1 MVSLVH
7 EALPDGLSVRK
18 RRMGD
23 IRMNALRHQ
32 PTFGAKHDRA
42 CRIQRSSQQVRAR
55 TSCLS
60 DPTRA
65 RGREILSLHTRGSCP
80 AQTPS
85 RPRGL
90 LCEQDLSD
98 LRCRYCGSR
107 RLYANNRLN
116 FSTLYCRKPGTSCWR
131 AWGHGTVGW
140 LRRPESTVGTSAL
153 YRTCRSSM
161 ISA

>member
-18 RRMGD
+18 RQMGD
-23 IRMNALRHQ
+23 IRMNALPHQ

-55 TSCLS
+55 TIHLS
-60 DPTRA
+60 DHGRTR
-65 RGREILSLHTRGSCP
+65 GGEILSLHTRGARP
-80 AQTPS
+80 LQTPS
-85 RPRGL
+85 RPIGL
-90 LCEQDLSD
+90 LHEQHLSD
-98 LRCRYCGSR
+98 GRCRHGGSR
-107 RLYANNRLN
+107 RFYTNNRLN
-116 FSTLYCRKPGTSCWR
+116 FSALTCRKPGTSCWR

-153 YRTCRSSM
+153 HRTCRNS
-161 ISA
+161 IIPA

>member
-7 EALPDGLSVRK
+7 ETLPDGLSVRK

-65 RGREILSLHTRGSCP
+65 RGREILSLHTRGSRP

-85 RPRGL
+85 RPIGL
-90 LCEQDLSD
+90 LREQHLSD

-107 RLYANNRLN
+107 RLYADNRLN
-116 FSTLYCRKPGTSCWR
+116 LSVLYCRKPGTSCRR

-140 LRRPESTVGTSAL
+140 LRRPESTVGTFAL
-153 YRTCRSSM
+153 HRTCRNST
-161 ISA
+161 IPA

>member
-1 MVSLVH
+1 MASLVH
-7 EALPDGLSVRK
+7 ETLPDGLSVRK

-60 DPTRA
+60 DPSRTC
-65 RGREILSLHTRGSCP
+65 GREILSLHTRASRP

-85 RPRGL
+85 RPMGL
-90 LCEQDLSD
+90 LRKQHLSD
-98 LRCRYCGSR
+98 RRCRYCGSR
-107 RLYANNRLN
+107 RLYANKRLN
-116 FSTLYCRKPGTSCWR
+116 FIALYCRKPGTSCWR

-140 LRRPESTVGTSAL
+140 LRRPESTVGTSSL
-153 YRTCRSSM
+153 HRTCRSSM
-161 ISA
+161 IPA